1 MSIDLNENLSPIIE
15 PEPSTT
21 VEISSDNLSL
31 TEISQVEKAKK
42 ISKIFNT
49 VRTAIALAI
58 FVPFTALVTIGLIRN
73 IQGFSAMAEAS
84 TGEYGGEFDPA
95 MGAEV
100 HSENGK
106 ALIVVHEG
114 FGLDTYPSKYE
125 NDEDYQAYLRILEAT
140 KSRYLENGDVV
151 VMVYDQKAWTDT
163 DHKAQNNV
171 LQFSTQSNNG
181 FPNQLV
187 MVDGVTYNQS
197 YDALF
202 DALNNAGVNTVEMA
216 GEFRGACVSQVA
228 RSFKDAGYEMG
239 WCAECAFPSVDKMN
253 SPEKFPTLQ
262 PVSPNQYSPLTRGQG
277 LVDQNRRVSVQANQ
291 WKQRR

>member
-1 MSIDLNENLSPIIE
+1 MGIDLNETSSLIIE

-21 VEISSDNLSL
+21 VEISSDNLSPI
-31 TEISQVEKAKK
+31 EISQAEKAKK

-58 FVPFTALVTIGLIRN
+58 FVPFTSLVTIGLIRN
-73 IQGFSAMAEAS
+73 IQGFSAMAEAR

-100 HSENGK
+100 HSENGR

-151 VMVYDQKAWTDT
+151 VMVYDQKAWMDI
-163 DHKAQNNV
+163 DHEAQKNV

-181 FPNQLV
+181 FLDLAV
-187 MVDGVTYNQS
+187 MVDGVTYSQS
-197 YDALF
+197 YDAIF
-202 DALNNAGVNTVEMA
+202 DALKNAGVNTVEMA

-239 WCAECAFPSVDKMN
+239 WCAECAFPSVEEMKH
-253 SPEKFPTLQ
+253 SERYPTLQ
-262 PVSPNQYSPLTRGQG
+262 PVSPNQYSPFSRGQG
-277 LVDQNRRVSVQANQ
+277 LVDQNRQVSSQAHQ